1 MLLVRSKCIKM
12 VICHQYFLWGG
23 RRYTIPHRFQGD
35 AGRPFEVPPQVSQN
49 GRGNGLKSHSTP
61 PIKTRPDHDNDREE
75 LPNNNDGNIN
85 FVTSDDEEWDA
96 LPNFHMDED
105 VDLDECRVPE
115 DNEHH
120 MEDDNVHAGNCR

>member
-1 MLLVRSKCIKM
+1 M
-12 VICHQYFLWGG
+12 VICHQYFLWGR

-85 FVTSDDEEWDA
+85 FVTSDDEELDA
-96 LPNFHMDED
+96 ASNFHMGED
-105 VDLDECRVPE
+105 VDLDACRVLLKLKAAIYKPLRSWI
-115 DNEHH
+115 
-120 MEDDNVHAGNCR
+120 VS